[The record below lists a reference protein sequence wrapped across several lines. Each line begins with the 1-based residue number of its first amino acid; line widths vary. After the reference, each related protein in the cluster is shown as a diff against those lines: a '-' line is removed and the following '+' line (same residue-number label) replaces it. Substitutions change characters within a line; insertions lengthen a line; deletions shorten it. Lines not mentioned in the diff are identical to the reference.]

1 MLVIIDL
8 LGKGLWAG
16 IAAIGFAILFNVP
29 QRALTPIWFLAALG
43 TIVKYTMMHF
53 GLSIILG
60 SFIGSVSVGICA
72 LYTAR
77 HFYAP
82 PLVFSIPSVIPMIPG
97 AFTYNM
103 MLGFIKLSNLTDSS
117 QYIDTLSFTTNNG
130 LKALFILMGL
140 ATGVAI
146 PMLLARKESI
156 KNIEHNKTK

>member
-1 MLVIIDL
+1 MEFILDI
-8 LGKGLWAG
+8 LGKGVWAG

-29 QRALTPIWFLAALG
+29 RRALAPIWVLAALG
-43 TIVKYTMMHF
+43 TMVKYTTMHF

-60 SFIGSVSVGICA
+60 SFTGSVAVGVCA
-72 LYTAR
+72 LCTAR
-77 HFYAP
+77 HYYAP

-97 AFTYNM
+97 LFTYNM
-103 MLGFIKLSNLTDSS
+103 MLGFIKLSDLTDPS
-117 QYIDTLSFTTNNG
+117 QYIETLSFTTNNG

-156 KNIEHNKTK
+156 KNIEHNKN